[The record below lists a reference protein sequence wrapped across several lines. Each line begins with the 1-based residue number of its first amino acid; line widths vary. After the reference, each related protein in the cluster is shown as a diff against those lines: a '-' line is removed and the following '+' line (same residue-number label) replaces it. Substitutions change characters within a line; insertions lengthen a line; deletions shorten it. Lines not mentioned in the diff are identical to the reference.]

1 MLFRFICK
9 AEHSINFRALNIVS
23 DHKSWLHLRTHTHT
37 HSKQTHTHT
46 ASVHLLQREGV
57 RCTPGANERF
67 DTDKCTLL
75 YHVAESWY
83 ASRAL
88 QKQKK
93 TNTNCQKDNNSRTD
107 GKKHQGESLQQQVC
121 PTSDSVIG

>member
-57 RCTPGANERF
+57 RCTPGASERF
-67 DTDKCTLL
+67 DSDKCTLL
-75 YHVAESWY
+75 YHVAESWD

-88 QKQKK
+88 QKQQKPTPTARK
-93 TNTNCQKDNNSRTD
+93 TTTAGRTAKNTKANPCNN
-107 GKKHQGESLQQQVC
+107 KYAPQV
-121 PTSDSVIG
+121 IL